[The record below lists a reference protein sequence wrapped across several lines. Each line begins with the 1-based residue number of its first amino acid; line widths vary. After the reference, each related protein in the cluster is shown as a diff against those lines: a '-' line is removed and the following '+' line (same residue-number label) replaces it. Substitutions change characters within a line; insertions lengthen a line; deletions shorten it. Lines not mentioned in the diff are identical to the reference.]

1 MVSFV
6 MPIADNMGFE
16 RNAEV
21 EPVTAKTTVMTKTC
35 QFELIFHRSLK
46 LDIPEFLAN
55 IG

>member
-1 MVSFV
+1 
-6 MPIADNMGFE
+6 MPIADNIGFE
-16 RNAEV
+16 SKADV
-21 EPVTAKTTVMTKTC
+21 EPVIAKTTIMTKTC